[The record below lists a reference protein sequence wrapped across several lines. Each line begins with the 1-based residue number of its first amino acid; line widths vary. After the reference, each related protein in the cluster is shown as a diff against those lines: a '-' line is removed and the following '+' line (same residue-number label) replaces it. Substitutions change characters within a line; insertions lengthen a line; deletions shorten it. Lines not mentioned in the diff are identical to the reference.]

1 VAGIWLNKRKHS
13 VTISWE
19 LLPAKR
25 NPSIDFKRGRRHVKL
40 RLTLCLLLATLAT
53 SAAFGQS
60 APARPA
66 DATTGNT
73 TVLPLWNNQSGQ
85 VDAVLLIE
93 PSVLPQLP
101 SQRVIAPA
109 SNHGLKLRAGLSLEA
124 NPGMGVLCNSGSV
137 ITSVGS
143 LAGHCMLVNLGA
155 QSAAPQ
161 RSAIAGVAQL
171 QRGRTTVTGTLG
183 LGRDTLGP
191 VSPLPFGSSSA
202 DKRLL
207 DSLLGPNSATLDTRN
222 ASLIGQVNLGTQ
234 SWLSIGGTLARVRL
248 IPTQQLRGGQPPEWG
263 AGSLSLSG
271 GRGKFGG
278 EITGQLIEIP
288 GQSQRYSTLGAGVT
302 WRTPW
307 RAKLSVG
314 ADNIVTRGKNPFG
327 LPDAREPVGEDE
339 GRVPYVR
346 YQQDL

>member
-1 VAGIWLNKRKHS
+1 
-13 VTISWE
+13 
-19 LLPAKR
+19 
-25 NPSIDFKRGRRHVKL
+25 
-40 RLTLCLLLATLAT
+40 
-53 SAAFGQS
+53 
-60 APARPA
+60 
-66 DATTGNT
+66 
-73 TVLPLWNNQSGQ
+73 VLPLWNSQNGQ
-85 VDAVLLIE
+85 VDALLLIE

-101 SQRVIAPA
+101 SQRVISPA
-109 SNHGLKLRAGLSLEA
+109 ANSGLKLRAGLSLEA

-143 LAGHCMLVNLGA
+143 MAGHCMLVNLGA
-155 QSAAPQ
+155 QQNAPA
-161 RSAIAGVAQL
+161 RINGVAQL
-171 QRGRTTVTGTLG
+171 QRGRASVTGSLG

-191 VSPLPFGSSSA
+191 SSPLPLGNNAA

-207 DSLLGPNSATLDTRN
+207 DSLLGPNSATLDSRN

-248 IPTQQLRGGQPPEWG
+248 IPTDQLRSALPPEWG
-263 AGSLSLSG
+263 AGSLRLSG
-271 GRGKFGG
+271 GRGNFGG
-278 EITGQLIEIP
+278 EITGQMIEVP
-288 GQSQRYSTLGAGVT
+288 GQSSRYSTLGAGVT

-307 RAKLSVG
+307 KARLSVG

-327 LPDAREPVGEDE
+327 LPDAREAQGEDE